1 VLHGLSPVTEQELLQ
16 WIRGSIATGTNVFG
30 RGYQGHAYL
39 YQRRDRR
46 LVIKTATGWG
56 PMRLIRRA
64 MLRNEHRVYSR
75 LAGLAGVPRCY
86 GLLQGRYLILEY
98 IEGTPLREAHILDR
112 EDFFGQLLELIRS
125 LHGAGIAHG
134 DLKKKDNILVIDG
147 RVPCIVDFGVAVVRK
162 EGVAPLNAYLYNL
175 AKRFDLNALVRHKL
189 GRRTRQLMAE
199 PNDLYKFTSVE
210 KVSRW
215 LKRVY
220 SRSKK
225 TIKRYLTLQRL

>member
-1 VLHGLSPVTEQELLQ
+1 MLHGLSPVAEQELLE
-16 WIRGSIATGTNVFG
+16 WIRGSITTGTNVFG
-30 RGYQGHAYL
+30 WGYQGHAYL
-39 YQRRDRR
+39 YQTRGRR

-56 PMRLIRRA
+56 PMRFIRRA

-86 GLLQGRYLILEY
+86 GLLQGRYLVLEY
-98 IEGTPLREAHILDR
+98 IEGIPLREAHILDK

-125 LHGAGIAHG
+125 LHSAGIAHG

-147 RVPCIVDFGVAVVRK
+147 RAPCIVDFGVAVVRK
-162 EGVAPLNAYLYNL
+162 EGIAPLNAYLYNL
-175 AKRFDLNALVRHKL
+175 AKRFDLNAWVRHKL

-225 TIKRYLTLQRL
+225 TIRRYLTLQ